1 MTGPIAPDMPS
12 EGRWRENAPLYAIA
26 GILIVAFAALALFG
40 GNGAQGVD
48 RTDVA
53 STQLAPVSAGSTTPP
68 PLDALPANA
77 EDTSVVW
84 SRLGPEAARERTAAV
99 PLAAIGVGKAAPFAF
114 AGNGVDRE
122 RATGCLALAAL
133 AEAGQGDADQRA
145 VMQVVLNRVRH
156 PAFAKTVCGVVFEGS
171 QRATGCQFSFTC
183 DGSLARTY
191 APAAMGAARRRAAE
205 ALGGY
210 VHAPVGNATHY
221 HADYV
226 WPWWSPQLDKVA
238 VEGPHVFYRWRG
250 FWGTA
255 QALAA
260 RYRGGEPDP
269 LGLERTAEAIERPE
283 LARPSFTEDG
293 AATRTIMAG
302 DGDRPRVVERSDAP
316 TAPSSG
322 DPRVHFVLVTREDAP
337 DALVERARTLC
348 RGEGFCQ
355 VYGWGESA
363 AIPSALPLSTPAR
376 QALRFS
382 FLPARSGS
390 GEAIFFD
397 CQLFPTPS
405 QGRCMPRARP

>member
-26 GILIVAFAALALFG
+26 GMLIIAFAALALFG
-40 GNGAQGVD
+40 GNGAQRVD
-48 RTDVA
+48 QYGVA
-53 STQLAPVSAGSTTPP
+53 SKQLAPVSAGSTTPP

-84 SRLGPEAARERTAAV
+84 SRLGPEAARERNAAV

-122 RATGCLALAAL
+122 RATACLALAAL
-133 AEAGQGDADQRA
+133 AEAGQGDADHPA

-191 APAAMGAARRRAAE
+191 APAAMDAARRRAAE

-238 VEGPHVFYRWRG
+238 VEGPHIFYRWRG

-255 QALAA
+255 RALAA

-283 LARPSFTEDG
+283 LPRPSFTEDG
-293 AATRTIMAG
+293 TATRTITAG
-302 DGDRPRVVERSDAP
+302 DGDRPRVVERADAP

-322 DPRVHFVLVTREDAP
+322 DPRVHFVLVMREDAP

-348 RGEGFCQ
+348 QGEGFCQ
-355 VYGWGESA
+355 VYGWSESA

>member
-1 MTGPIAPDMPS
+1 MPS

-26 GILIVAFAALALFG
+26 GMLIIAFAALALFG
-40 GNGAQGVD
+40 GNGAQRVD
-48 RTDVA
+48 QYGVA
-53 STQLAPVSAGSTTPP
+53 SKQLAPVSAGSTTPP

-84 SRLGPEAARERTAAV
+84 SRLGPEAARERNAAV

-122 RATGCLALAAL
+122 RATACLALAAL

-191 APAAMGAARRRAAE
+191 APAAMDAARRRAAE

-238 VEGPHVFYRWRG
+238 VEGPHIFYRWRG

-255 QALAA
+255 RALAA

-283 LARPSFTEDG
+283 LPRPSFTEDG
-293 AATRTIMAG
+293 TATRTITAG
-302 DGDRPRVVERSDAP
+302 DGDRPRVVERADAP

-322 DPRVHFVLVTREDAP
+322 DPRVHFVLVMREDAP

-348 RGEGFCQ
+348 QGEGFCQ
-355 VYGWGESA
+355 VYGWSESA

>member
-26 GILIVAFAALALFG
+26 GMLIIAFAALALFG
-40 GNGAQGVD
+40 GNGAQRVD
-48 RTDVA
+48 QYGVA
-53 STQLAPVSAGSTTPP
+53 SKQLAPVSAGSTTPP

-84 SRLGPEAARERTAAV
+84 SRLGPEAARERNAAV

-122 RATGCLALAAL
+122 RATACLALAAL

-191 APAAMGAARRRAAE
+191 APAAMDAARRRAAE

-238 VEGPHVFYRWRG
+238 VEGPHIFYRWRG

-255 QALAA
+255 RALAA

-283 LARPSFTEDG
+283 LPRPSFTEDG
-293 AATRTIMAG
+293 TATRTITAG
-302 DGDRPRVVERSDAP
+302 DGDRPRVVERADAP

-322 DPRVHFVLVTREDAP
+322 DPRVHFVLVMREDAP

-348 RGEGFCQ
+348 QGEGFCQ
-355 VYGWGESA
+355 VYGWSESA

>member
-1 MTGPIAPDMPS
+1 M
-12 EGRWRENAPLYAIA
+12 
-26 GILIVAFAALALFG
+26 AALPPSPVRDNLPLFG
-40 GNGAQGVD
+40 AGAILLLTFLALAVFGEGKRD
-48 RTDVA
+48 KA
-53 STQLAPVSAGSTTPP
+53 STVAVTVSGAPASSSAPP

-77 EDTSVVW
+77 RDTGVVW
-84 SRLGPEAARERTAAV
+84 SRLGPEAARAQNAAV

-122 RATGCLALAAL
+122 RATACLALAAL

-156 PAFAKTVCGVVFEGS
+156 PAFARTVCGVVFEGS
-171 QRATGCQFSFTC
+171 ERATGCQFSFTC
-183 DGSLARTY
+183 DGSLTRTY
-191 APAAMGAARRRAAE
+191 APAATGAARRRAAE

-238 VEGPHVFYRWRG
+238 VVGPHIFYRWRG

-269 LGLERTAEAIERPE
+269 LGLERQAEAVERPE
-283 LARPSFTEDG
+283 LPRPSFTEDG
-293 AATRTIMAG
+293 TATRTITAG
-302 DGDRPRVVERSDAP
+302 DGDRPRVVERADAP

-322 DPRVHFVLVTREDAP
+322 DPRVHFVLVTSEDAP
-337 DALVERARTLC
+337 DALVERARALC

-355 VYGWGESA
+355 VYGWSENA
-363 AIPSALPLSTPAR
+363 AIPSALPLSAEAR

-382 FLPARSGS
+382 FLPARSGN

-397 CQLFPTPS
+397 CQAFPAPS
-405 QGRCMPRARP
+405 QGRCLPRARP

>member
-26 GILIVAFAALALFG
+26 GILIAVFAALALFG
-40 GNGAQGVD
+40 GNDAQPVGQSAE
-48 RTDVA
+48 A
-53 STQLAPVSAGSTTPP
+53 STRAASASTAPP
-68 PLDALPANA
+68 PLEALPANA
-77 EDTSVVW
+77 GDPNVVW
-84 SRLGPEAARERTAAV
+84 SRLGPDAARRQNAAV
-99 PLAAIGVGKAAPFAF
+99 PLSAIGVGKAAPFAF

-171 QRATGCQFSFTC
+171 ERATGCQFSFTC
-183 DGSLARTY
+183 DGSLARSYT
-191 APAAMGAARRRAAE
+191 PAAMGAARRRAAE

-238 VEGPHVFYRWRG
+238 VEGPHIFYRWRG

-269 LGLERTAEAIERPE
+269 LGLERQAEAVERPD
-283 LARPSFTEDG
+283 LPRPSFSEDG
-293 AATRTIMAG
+293 TATRTIMAG
-302 DGDRPRVVERSDAP
+302 DGDRPRVVERADAP
-316 TAPSSG
+316 TVPSSG

-337 DALVERARTLC
+337 DALVERARALC

-355 VYGWGESA
+355 VYGWSESA
-363 AIPSALPLSTPAR
+363 AIPSALPLAAEAR

-382 FLPARSGS
+382 FLPARSGN

-397 CQLFPTPS
+397 CQIFPAPS
-405 QGRCMPRARP
+405 QGRCLPRARP